1 MNKYVK
7 LTAKPNTWFKEG
19 TEVYDYDFHY
29 SEKKRITLDYWNKS
43 LGEYG
48 GGGINVRG
56 IRVCEDN
63 PNENGMGCK
72 PGEEREDGEWCRC
85 DEFNVEIIENE

>member
-1 MNKYVK
+1 MIKYVK

-19 TEVYDYDFHY
+19 EEVYDYDYEF
-29 SEKKRITLDYWNKS
+29 SDKRRITLDYWNKS

-48 GGGINVRG
+48 GNGIYVRG

-63 PNENGMGCK
+63 LNENGMGYK
-72 PGEEREDGEWCRC
+72 QGDEREDGEWCSC
-85 DEFNVEIIENE
+85 DEFNVEIVEE